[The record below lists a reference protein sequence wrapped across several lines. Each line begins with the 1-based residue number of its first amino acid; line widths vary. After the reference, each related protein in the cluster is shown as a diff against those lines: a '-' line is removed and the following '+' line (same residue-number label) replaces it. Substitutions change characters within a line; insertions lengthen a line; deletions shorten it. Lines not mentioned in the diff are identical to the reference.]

1 MVSDLICWLTWDFI
15 FVTRVTLAGYPAIR
29 GLVRADFNG
38 LLFLWLFTS
47 KKKKK
52 KKKGSTR
59 HTLHLGKEMQEKS
72 RTLLVAQDLSKNS
85 LRASL
90 GIKILNDDAFKVQS
104 AGKGPSSAVCL

>member
-15 FVTRVTLAGYPAIR
+15 FLTWVTLAGYPAIR

-52 KKKGSTR
+52 AVP
-59 HTLHLGKEMQEKS
+59 EIP
-72 RTLLVAQDLSKNS
+72 RTLGRRCRKRAGLCAQDLSKNS
-85 LRASL
+85 LGASS
-90 GIKILNDDAFKVQS
+90 GIKILDDDAFKVQS
-104 AGKGPSSAVCL
+104 AGKGLSLAVCL